1 MEFFWITY
9 SLFAITWK
17 TFDLVIP
24 RLCSMRPSRVFNF
37 GSQEHDHSQ
46 SYGYGGGGGAT
57 PQMNSSFHR
66 DFRTGVVG
74 QDDTETWVPTL
85 PNVRDLDQQGI
96 KPKAGTAVS
105 DPPRETRSPES
116 PRSPILGARTTSS
129 SLGSIS
135 GTSTITSGYIRL
147 LHPRNHTRREDEWLV
162 WTRQALTQSMSS
174 FSMWF

>member
-1 MEFFWITY
+1 
-9 SLFAITWK
+9 
-17 TFDLVIP
+17 
-24 RLCSMRPSRVFNF
+24 MRPSRVFYF
-37 GSQEHDHSQ
+37 DAQEHDHSQ

-57 PQMNSSFHR
+57 PQMNTSFHR

-116 PRSPILGARTTSS
+116 PRSPILGARATSS

-135 GTSTITSGYIRL
+135 GTPTSAARYAVTGSSRL
-147 LHPRNHTRREDEWLV
+147 LRRCRRCCPCLPHATTTTR
-162 WTRQALTQSMSS
+162 SHH
-174 FSMWF
+174 